1 MLPTYELKKAA
12 IIEEIVTIGEAT
24 LNALELSYDALKK
37 DEIAELAKIKLSV
50 KNIEEKTN
58 NIDNDVV
65 KLLALFSPEA
75 KDLRELISYLKIT
88 NELSR
93 AAYNI
98 KTFCKLFKKSFS
110 DDLNTKIIL
119 EYTMPLHK
127 SAHLALKTALSMI
140 KDENV
145 ESIQNKYHKVFIE
158 VSKTDDLYSMIEK
171 NILKLM
177 TKNHELAKEYFEV
190 LTAIRKLDKITD
202 RAQSLAS
209 LSKFAE
215 IGGELVH

>member
-1 MLPTYELKKAA
+1 MLPTYEIKKAA
-12 IIEEIVTIGEAT
+12 VIEEIVNIGEAT
-24 LNALELSYDALKK
+24 LSALELSYEAIKK
-37 DEIAELAKIKLSV
+37 DEISELSKIKISI
-50 KNIEEKTN
+50 KKIEEKAN

-65 KLLALFSPEA
+65 RLLALFSPEA
-75 KDLRELISYLKIT
+75 KDLRELIAYLKIT
-88 NELSR
+88 NELAR

-140 KDENV
+140 KDDNAD
-145 ESIQNKYHKVFIE
+145 SIQNKYHKVFVE
-158 VSKTDDLYSMIEK
+158 ATKTDDLYAMIEK
-171 NILKLM
+171 NVLKLM

-190 LTAIRKLDKITD
+190 LTAVRKLEKITD

-215 IGGELVH
+215 IGGELEH

>member
-1 MLPTYELKKAA
+1 MLPTYELKKSA
-12 IIEEIVTIGEAT
+12 IIDDIVKIGEAT
-24 LNALELSYDALKK
+24 LNALEQSYDAIKS
-37 DEIAELAKIKLSV
+37 DEISALSKIKLSV
-50 KNIEEKTN
+50 KKIEDKAN
-58 NIDNDVV
+58 GIDNDVI
-65 KLLALFSPEA
+65 KLLALYSPEA

-88 NELSR
+88 NDLAR
-93 AAYNI
+93 ASYNI

-110 DDLNTKIIL
+110 DDLDTKIIL
-119 EYTMPLHK
+119 EYTLPLHK

-140 KDENV
+140 NDENE
-145 ESIQNKYHKVFIE
+145 ESVQNKYHKVFIE
-158 VSKTDDLYSMIEK
+158 VSKTDDFYSMIEK

-215 IGGELVH
+215 IGGELEH

>member
-1 MLPTYELKKAA
+1 MLPTYELKKEA
-12 IIEEIVTIGEAT
+12 IIEEIIEIGEAT
-24 LNALELSYDALKK
+24 LNALEQSYEAISK
-37 DEIAELAKIKLSV
+37 DELSNLSKIKLSI
-50 KNIEEKTN
+50 KKIEEKTN

-65 KLLALFSPEA
+65 KLLALYSPEA

-88 NELSR
+88 NELGR

-110 DDLNTKIIL
+110 DDLNTKTIL
-119 EYTMPLHK
+119 EYTLPLHK
-127 SAHLALKTALSMI
+127 SAHLALKTSLSMLDDS
-140 KDENV
+140 DE
-145 ESIQNKYHKVFIE
+145 ESVRNKYHKVYIE

-202 RAQSLAS
+202 RASSLAS

-215 IGGELVH
+215 IGGELEH